1 MILRELIKI
10 SHSNDLISLN
20 VLKNKQIN
28 INQLSTSMFIQTDI
42 DEFIIVAHSLKLTKG
57 L

>member
-42 DEFIIVAHSLKLTKG
+42 YEFIIVANSLK
-57 L
+57 